1 MLYILLYILLYI
13 MLYIIL
19 YMLLYIVYNLKEQ
32 EEMEEMKKIMKN
44 LEKLLK
50 QDFDF
55 INAGR
60 VVVATESREVNI
72 NMVNEICNRLNIQT
86 NHIKKDELEKIIAE
100 LELELDYEIP
110 KLKRIKS

>member
-1 MLYILLYILLYI
+1 
-13 MLYIIL
+13 
-19 YMLLYIVYNLKEQ
+19 
-32 EEMEEMKKIMKN
+32 MEKIEKIFKN

-50 QDFDF
+50 KDFDF

-60 VVVATESREVNI
+60 ITVVADSKKINTDLVES
-72 NMVNEICNRLNIQT
+72 ICNRLNIKT

-110 KLKRIKS
+110 KLKRLKS

>member
-1 MLYILLYILLYI
+1 
-13 MLYIIL
+13 
-19 YMLLYIVYNLKEQ
+19 
-32 EEMEEMKKIMKN
+32 MEEMKKIMKN